1 MGAIVFWITGVS
13 IVYSIYCSG
22 ADQSKHQSSALLAFV
37 RGFHRWPVNS
47 PHKGP
52 VTRKRFPFDDVI
64 MHTPRELC
72 MQFAPWCVLLLFG
85 TRQLYVY
92 PSVLLH
98 WYKGHYSIPH
108 SWLLGPDEQESPE
121 SIRNNDMASTKQ
133 TIIKQQYA
141 FMLWNISY
149 MMTSWNGNIF
159 SVTGHLCGNSP
170 APGEFPAQR
179 PVTRGFDVFFDLR
192 VNKWLSKQSWGWWFD
207 TPSDAAEYQ
216 NIDFPECVIMV
227 PLDIC

>member
-149 MMTSWNGNIF
+149 NYDVMKWKHF
-159 SVTGHLCGNSP
+159 QRYWPFVREFTGP
-170 APGEFPAQR
+170 RWIPRTKA
-179 PVTRGFDVFFDLR
+179 
-192 VNKWLSKQSWGWWFD
+192 
-207 TPSDAAEYQ
+207 SDAGVWCFLWSACE
-216 NIDFPECVIMV
+216 
-227 PLDIC
+227 